1 MRICRDHVWVAGRDE
16 HHPEGRYYL
25 EWYEAGKRRRKPV
38 PKFENLL
45 QAARSKSI
53 ELNALKA
60 GLLVP
65 SDAPGVR
72 EPARLTMNAA
82 IDGYLDYILKHRSLR
97 TYRTYRPIL
106 NVLFRNSYTKT
117 YVDEVSRED
126 ILKFT
131 SDCFDQGLV
140 PRTVYDR
147 LVTVLQLFKRHG
159 HKGLVEASD
168 WPSYVETIRPIYEP
182 EENRGDAPARHSGRG
197 DPHQV
202 LSYLR
207 IPRP

>member
-1 MRICRDHVWVAGRDE
+1 MARAKQYADRVNVIKRIKLGTKWPFAPVVERNGRIVRDQVWVSGRDE

-53 ELNALKA
+53 ELNALQA
-60 GLLVP
+60 GLLLP

-97 TYRTYRPIL
+97 TYRTYRP
-106 NVLFRNSYTKT
+106 
-117 YVDEVSRED
+117 
-126 ILKFT
+126 
-131 SDCFDQGLV
+131 
-140 PRTVYDR
+140 
-147 LVTVLQLFKRHG
+147 
-159 HKGLVEASD
+159 
-168 WPSYVETIRPIYEP
+168 
-182 EENRGDAPARHSGRG
+182 
-197 DPHQV
+197 
-202 LSYLR
+202 
-207 IPRP
+207 